1 MKNGTQILSDMNEEI
16 KQNDKCIFQG
26 NEGSLKVIFNN
37 LTGENFQG
45 QEYQNF
51 LKNVAFR
58 VGFNYGEVQ
67 FYQNG
72 QLIETGTIKK

>member
-1 MKNGTQILSDMNEEI
+1 MSEEI

-37 LTGENFQG
+37 LTRKNFQG

-58 VGFNYGEVQ
+58 VGFKYGEVQ
-67 FYQNG
+67 FYRNG
-72 QLIETGTIKK
+72 QLIEIGTIKK